1 MEINESKKKR
11 KINDGEGENNEEA
24 DIQKFFALIDNI
36 RKARQ
41 RLMNNGSSMVLSAAR
56 MDHNDVD
63 RSNRKK
69 KKKEMEEAKEKEQ
82 EKPKQLFNGAAV
94 WKPLQIYQREDLQE
108 DQAQFKIPTSQNS
121 RAGEKEDTK
130 CNLDLTLSL

>member
-1 MEINESKKKR
+1 MEINGSKKKR

-41 RLMNNGSSMVLSAAR
+41 RLMNNGSSMVLNAAR
-56 MDHNDVD
+56 MDHNDID

-69 KKKEMEEAKEKEQ
+69 KMKEMEGAKEKEQ
-82 EKPKQLFNGAAV
+82 EKPKRLFNGAAV

-108 DQAQFKIPTSQNS
+108 EAQFKIPTSQNS